1 MIKIRMKNQVPTGQG
16 KLHHTFKNNYIMVK
30 KAVAVLIF
38 LAALVGNSELFSQ
51 STGELNAIQ
60 TVVPF
65 LTIAP
70 DSRAGGMGD
79 AGVATS
85 PDVYSMHWNPAKFA
99 FIDGNSGV
107 GISYSPWLRNLV
119 PDINIAYLTGY
130 KRLDSKQVLSA
141 SLLYSSLGKVP
152 LTDEFGVWNRDI
164 IPNEFAVDAAYS
176 RLFTDNLSGGIA
188 FRFIYSNLTGGGSYS
203 GGDETKPGTAFA
215 ADISGYYQKEITL
228 FSKDARLGFG
238 LNFSNIGSKMS
249 YRPHRQTSDFVP
261 MNMRLGTAAT
271 INLDSYNKI
280 TATIDIN
287 KLLVPSPPIYSQ
299 TNPDSI
305 ISGKNPN
312 IAVPVAIFQSFYDA
326 PGGFKE
332 ELHEI
337 TYSYG
342 VEYWYNNQFALRG
355 GYFHENETKGNRK
368 YFTAGAGFRLKIFT
382 LDFSYLMPLAQN
394 HPLARTLRFSLAFDF
409 NALRNASKSEG

>member
-1 MIKIRMKNQVPTGQG
+1 MK
-16 KLHHTFKNNYIMVK
+16 K
-30 KAVAVLIF
+30 KTVVILLF
-38 LAALVGNSELFSQ
+38 LAALAANTELFSQ
-51 STGELNAIQ
+51 SSSGELNAIQ

-79 AGVATS
+79 AGVATT

-99 FIDGNSGV
+99 FIDGAGGV

-130 KRLDSKQVLSA
+130 KRIDKRQVLSA
-141 SLLYSSLGKVP
+141 SLLYSSLGDVP
-152 LTDEFGVWNRDI
+152 FTDDFGNLERTFN
-164 IPNEFAVDAAYS
+164 PNEFSLDAAYS

-188 FRFIYSNLTGGGSYS
+188 FRFIYSNLTGGSYT
-203 GGDETKPGTAFA
+203 GGVATKPGISFA
-215 ADISGYYQKEITL
+215 ADISGYYQKAISV
-228 FSKDARLGFG
+228 FNKDGQFGFG

-249 YRPHRQTSDFVP
+249 YSDAQTSDFIP
-261 MNMRLGTAAT
+261 MNLRLGTAGT
-271 INLDSYNKI
+271 IFLDNYNKL
-280 TATIDIN
+280 TLTIDLN
-287 KLLVPSPPIYSQ
+287 KLLVPTTPIYSI
-299 TNPDSI
+299 TTPDSI

-312 IAVPVAIFQSFYDA
+312 VGVPAAIFQSFYDA
-326 PGGFKE
+326 PGVWNTEQQKFTGKFKE
-332 ELHEI
+332 ELQEI
-337 TYSYG
+337 TFSYG
-342 VEYWYNNQFALRG
+342 LEYWYNNQFAIRG

-409 NALRNASKSEG
+409 NALKNSSRSRG